1 MKHILT
7 LLSAIALTVLSG
19 NVYAQKNKSNDNDYN
34 LRKAIELL
42 QEGGDHVQAKELLDK
57 QLSATPDNVQA
68 LVHRARLYLSTKDLG
83 LALADINHAI
93 KVNKPKKTEVPNAL
107 LHWWKS
113 YVYDDMGDS
122 EKVLT
127 TLKTAYE
134 IARKEKAEV
143 LQNIAF
149 DYGQAL
155 YRIKDIDGAEAMFRA
170 MLADDESDQGAMVGM
185 ARVMI
190 YRGEHRQA
198 ADLMERCIK
207 LDADYSAPY
216 RFLMQAYDKIGET
229 NKAIDAALN
238 WFDKEEN
245 PDGDLIKDVLE
256 KRPNYT
262 EAAVKS
268 RIKNSDNPGNWKYFL
283 SQFYQ
288 EVGRYADAIR
298 SFDEMEDEFGRY
310 AGINYYCSQCYS
322 ELGLNEQAI
331 ADISKIMEDDADWE
345 LYCERGDYYRLSGD
359 LDRAIEEIS
368 SAIEEDPTQS
378 YPYYKRGW
386 CYEMK
391 GDLDRALEDY
401 DLGIE
406 MEQDYPYLYLMRGEL
421 YLTREDLASAA
432 KDFETVLQLD
442 TVVRHGSCRHFAL
455 HFLDRDEEAE
465 AWMKQ
470 ILDLD
475 PSDNGELYNLSCLYA
490 RMGRLDESVA
500 VLRTAFEKGYRD
512 FNHLGYDDDMDP
524 VRDLPEYRA
533 LVEEYRAKHEVFLK
547 EFLANSPAGEVSEQ
561 VSEIAVKRH
570 PGGTFEVP
578 CDINGL
584 ALQMIFDT
592 GASDVTISSVEAN
605 FMLKNGY
612 LSEKDIKGK
621 RYYQVANGE
630 LSAGTVITLREIKV
644 GDVVLKNVDAS
655 VVKSQKAP
663 LLLGQSAMERFGT
676 ITIDNQNN
684 KLIIKH

>member
-1 MKHILT
+1 MKQILT

-34 LRKAIELL
+34 LRKAEEVLKEERDEAKALDLVNKQL
-42 QEGGDHVQAKELLDK
+42 QE
-57 QLSATPDNVQA
+57 TPDNVDALLFRVRLLRRKEEYGQA
-68 LVHRARLYLSTKDLG
+68 LT
-83 LALADINHAI
+83 DINQAI
-93 KVNKPKKTEVPNAL
+93 KVNKPKKTEVSNAIL
-107 LHWWKS
+107 YWWKS
-113 YVYDDMGDS
+113 YIYDDMGDS

-134 IARKEKAEV
+134 FARKEKAEV

-155 YRIKDIDGAEAMFRA
+155 HRAKDIDGAEAVYRA

-190 YRGEHRQA
+190 YRGQHRQA
-198 ADLMERCIK
+198 ADLMEKCIK

-216 RFLMQAYDKIGET
+216 RFLMQAYDKLGEA
-229 NKAIDAALN
+229 NKAIDAALS
-238 WFDKEEN
+238 WYDKDEDPN
-245 PDGDLIKDVLE
+245 GALITDVLK

-262 EAAVKS
+262 EAAVRS

-288 EVGRYADAIR
+288 EIGRYADAVR
-298 SFDEMEDEFGRY
+298 SFDETEAEYGRY
-310 AGINYYCSQCYS
+310 AGINYYRSQCYS

-331 ADISKIMEDDADWE
+331 ADISKIMEDDADWD
-345 LYCERGDYYRLSGD
+345 LFCERGDFYRLSGD
-359 LDRAIEEIS
+359 IDRAIEDFS
-368 SAIEEDPTQS
+368 SAIEEDPRQS
-378 YPYYKRGW
+378 YAYYKRGW

-391 GDLDRALEDY
+391 GDPDRALEDY
-401 DLGIE
+401 VLGIE

-421 YLTREDLASAA
+421 YLTRENKEAA
-432 KDFETVLQLD
+432 VKDFERVLQLD
-442 TVVRHGSCRHFAL
+442 TLADGNSCRQYAL
-455 HFLDRDEEAE
+455 HFLGRDEEAE
-465 AWMKQ
+465 EWMDR
-470 ILDLD
+470 ILAAEPENHGNYYDQA
-475 PSDNGELYNLSCLYA
+475 CLYA
-490 RMGRLDESVA
+490 RMGRVQEA
-500 VLRTAFEKGYRD
+500 ITALRTAFEKGYRD

-524 VRDLPEYRA
+524 IRDLPEYKA
-533 LVEEYRAKHEVFLK
+533 LVEEYMAKHEAFLK
-547 EFLANSPAGEVSEQ
+547 EFLAGSPASDGEEQ
-561 VSEIAVKRH
+561 VTEIDVKRH

-644 GDVVLKNVDAS
+644 GDAVLKNVDAS
-655 VVKSQKAP
+655 VVKSQQAP